1 MYWGAAKWVPKLR
14 VFKTDANPLLLRM
27 KMDPAGHGWR
37 FRDGT
42 ISSKIAHSN
51 WPRCLPS
58 GNYQ

>member
-1 MYWGAAKWVPKLR
+1 

-42 ISSKIAHSN
+42 ISSKIAHFELASLLTQVGITN
-51 WPRCLPS
+51 KATNNR
-58 GNYQ
+58 